1 MKLTADLI
9 ADSPQ
14 FFNANKD
21 WELDLRGNKIPV
33 LENLGCTLDQF
44 DVIDFSDNDIR
55 KLEGFPVLRRLKTL
69 FFNNNRIIRISEGLE
84 QLLPNL
90 RELMLTNNALQELGD
105 LDPLSTIKTLT
116 HMRPAPS
123 HNTQMVSCC
132 TVSSGVC
139 WSVAWACPLSFLS
152 VCLSVYLSV
161 RLGEK
166 G

>member
-116 HMRPAPS
+116 HMSLLRNPVTARK
-123 HNTQMVSCC
+123 H
-132 TVSSGVC
+132 
-139 WSVAWACPLSFLS
+139 
-152 VCLSVYLSV
+152 Y
-161 RLGEK
+161 RLYVIHMLPNLKVLDFQKVKQKVLIGL
-166 G
+166 